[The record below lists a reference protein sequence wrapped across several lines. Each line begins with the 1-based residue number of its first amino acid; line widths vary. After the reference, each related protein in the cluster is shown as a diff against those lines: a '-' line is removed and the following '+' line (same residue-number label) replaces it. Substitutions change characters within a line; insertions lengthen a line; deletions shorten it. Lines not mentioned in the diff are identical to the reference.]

1 MLKKLAGLILI
12 VAIYQNWYRVDAWL
26 HPVQLPTSDNPQ
38 QVILYATSW
47 CGYCKKT
54 RALFK
59 ELNVDYREFD
69 IETSA
74 DGKAQ
79 HAALVARDGGSGGVP
94 VIVIGQ
100 TVVHG
105 YDEQGI
111 RSLLAMH
118 LPASAA
124 QP

>member
-1 MLKKLAGLILI
+1 MLKKLAWLVLII
-12 VAIYQNWYRVDAWL
+12 AVYSHWDRVQIWL
-26 HPVQLPTSDNPQ
+26 NPVQIPASNNSQ

-59 ELNVDYREFD
+59 ELNVHYVEFD

-74 DGKAQ
+74 EGKAQ

-94 VIVIGQ
+94 VIVIGD
-100 TVVHG
+100 TTVHG

-111 RSLLAMH
+111 RALLAVS
-118 LPASAA
+118 AS

>member
-1 MLKKLAGLILI
+1 MLKKLAVLVLI
-12 VAIYQNWYRVDAWL
+12 VAVYNNWGRLHLWL
-26 HPVQLPTSDNPQ
+26 NPVQLPTSDNPH

-59 ELNVDYREFD
+59 EMNVRYVEFD
-69 IETSA
+69 IETSPE
-74 DGKAQ
+74 GKAQ

-111 RSLLAMH
+111 RSLLAM
-118 LPASAA
+118 SAA
-124 QP
+124 NP